1 MMELLLDQQR
11 VQHLA
16 RHLVEHSDLS
26 WGIHLVGRMEYH
38 WAEGLDHHLVLR
50 WVCCLAQH

>member
-16 RHLVEHSDLS
+16 WHLVEHSDLL
-26 WGIHLVGRMEYH
+26 WGIHLVARMEYH
-38 WAEGLDHHLVLR
+38 WAECLDHHLVLR
-50 WVCCLAQH
+50 WVCCLA